1 MATARGHF
9 DVTAEVEPPYL
20 EQDGNRLNHDIVRK
34 KFSGDMTGRS
44 EARMVAAYVA
54 TPGSTA
60 YVAIEHFAGLVGGKS
75 GTFALK
81 HSGTMSTGEAE
92 LCVTIIPDSGTGE
105 LKGISGSLQIDGS
118 DGKHA
123 FTPPCEKP

>member
-9 DVTAEVEPPYL
+9 DVTAEAEPPYL

-34 KFSGDMTGRS
+34 KFSGDMTGRT
-44 EARMVAAYVA
+44 EARMVA
-54 TPGSTA
+54 A

-105 LKGISGSLQIDGS
+105 LKGISGSLQIVGS